1 MNIKWVWNNL
11 KVVNNDRVY
20 ISRWTLPYYT
30 IKKNIY
36 MALFL
41 QIKRI
46 TVALKQNVLAHYVNY
61 VYELLYTLQK
71 KQYFCLLFSST
82 NI

>member
-11 KVVNNDRVY
+11 KVVNNDSNY

-30 IKKNIY
+30 IIKKNIY

-41 QIKRI
+41 QIKRT
-46 TVALKQNVLAHYVNY
+46 TVALKQNVLALYVNY
-61 VYELLYTLQK
+61 VY
-71 KQYFCLLFSST
+71 
-82 NI
+82 